1 MIQTSPRFSW
11 LHQDEVV
18 LSLHRRHP
26 YLLALRLLL
35 PAFLLTL
42 PAALWVL
49 SPASFGRL
57 LPLAYLFLG
66 PLAALLFMW
75 FYLDW
80 QNDYYVVTDKRV
92 VQVEKVMLLYEERN
106 EALLERIQNVTLV
119 SPHALARL
127 LGFANLVIETAG
139 ARGKMVLTALP
150 QADRVQEEILAQME
164 RFREEAPPE
173 EALVEPQE
181 RAVVTRKRG
190 AFPLLLDYLFPHL
203 RLEEDS
209 QVTWRKHWYVLLR
222 KTAGPLVLLVVVL
235 EIGGAVAL
243 GLPLVSFLPRTSALV
258 LCAIAASL
266 LALFILYRYED
277 WRNDVY
283 ILTDDRIIDMEK
295 KPLFLREERREASLA
310 MIQDVKYLI
319 PGVVYNLLNVGM
331 VIIETAATAGEFTF
345 DWVHD
350 PRRVQAEIF
359 ARLDAYRKRE
369 KRREQEAQAAQLQ
382 KWLEA
387 YRKAE
392 KEPPEKPSAQAPEE
406 SSE

>member
-1 MIQTSPRFSW
+1 MIQSSSRFSW

-18 LSLHRRHP
+18 LSFHRRHP
-26 YLLALRLLL
+26 YLLAVRLLL

-42 PAALWVL
+42 PAAIWVF

-106 EALLERIQNVTLV
+106 EAALGRIQNVTLL

-139 ARGKMVLTALP
+139 SRGKIVLTGLP
-150 QADRVQEEILAQME
+150 QAERVREEILAQVE
-164 RFREEAPPE
+164 RSRKEEPLLE

-181 RAVVTRKRG
+181 RTVVTRKRG
-190 AFPLLLDYLFPHL
+190 LFPLLLDYLFPRL

-222 KTAGPLVLLVVVL
+222 KTVAPLVLLIVVL
-235 EIGGAVAL
+235 EIGVAVAL
-243 GLPLVSFLPRTSALV
+243 GLPLVSFLPRTLALV
-258 LCAIAASL
+258 LCVTAASL
-266 LALFILYRYED
+266 SALFILYRYED
-277 WRNDVY
+277 WRNDIYV
-283 ILTDDRIIDMEK
+283 LTDDRIIDMER

-310 MIQDVKYLI
+310 MIQDVRYLI
-319 PGVVYNLLNVGM
+319 PGIVYNLLNVGM
-331 VIIETAATAGEFTF
+331 VIIETAATEGEFTF

-350 PRRVQAEIF
+350 PRRVQGEIF
-359 ARLDAYRKRE
+359 ARVDAYRERE
-369 KRREQEAQAAQLQ
+369 KRREEETQAARLQ

-387 YRKAE
+387 YRKAD
-392 KEPPEKPSAQAPEE
+392 KGPPEEPSE
-406 SSE
+406 

>member
-1 MIQTSPRFSW
+1 MIETSPRFSW

-26 YLLALRLLL
+26 YLLAIRLLL
-35 PAFLLTL
+35 PAFLLAL
-42 PAALWVL
+42 PAAFWVL
-49 SPASFGRL
+49 GSFGL

-92 VQVEKVMLLYEERN
+92 VHVEKVMFLYEERN
-106 EALLERIQNVTLV
+106 EAMLGRIQNVTLV
-119 SPHALARL
+119 CPNALARL

-139 ARGKMVLTALP
+139 ARGKIVLTGLP
-150 QADRVQEEILAQME
+150 QADRVQEEILAQVE

-173 EALVEPQE
+173 EALVESQE
-181 RAVVTRKRG
+181 RAVVARKRG
-190 AFPLLLDYLFPHL
+190 AFPLLLDYLFPRL

-222 KTAGPLVLLVVVL
+222 KTAGPLVLLIVVL
-235 EIGGAVAL
+235 EIGVAVAL

-258 LCAIAASL
+258 LCVTIASL
-266 LALFILYRYED
+266 LALFVLYRYED

-283 ILTDDRIIDMEK
+283 ILTDDRIIDMER

-310 MIQDVKYLI
+310 MVQDVRYLI
-319 PGVVYNLLNVGM
+319 PGPVYNLLNLGM
-331 VIIETAATAGEFTF
+331 VIIETAATEGEFTF

-350 PRRVQAEIF
+350 PRRVQEEIF
-359 ARLDAYRKRE
+359 ARLDAYRERE
-369 KRREQEAQAAQLQ
+369 KRREQEAQAAQLK

-406 SSE
+406 PSA

>member
-1 MIQTSPRFSW
+1 MIQSRFSW

-18 LSLHRRHP
+18 LSLHRRHL
-26 YLLALRLLL
+26 YFLALRLLL

-42 PAALWVL
+42 PAAFWVL
-49 SPASFGRL
+49 SPVSFGRL

-92 VQVEKVMLLYEERN
+92 VHVEKVMLVYEERN
-106 EALLERIQNVTLV
+106 EALLGRIQNVTLV

-150 QADRVQEEILAQME
+150 QADRVQEEILAQVE
-164 RFREEAPPE
+164 RFGEEAPPE

-190 AFPLLLDYLFPHL
+190 AFPLLLDYLFPRL

-222 KTAGPLVLLVVVL
+222 KTAGPLVLFVLVL
-235 EIGGAVAL
+235 EVGGAVAL

-258 LCAIAASL
+258 LCITAASL
-266 LALFILYRYED
+266 SALFILYRYED
-277 WRNDVY
+277 WRNDIYV
-283 ILTDDRIIDMEK
+283 LTDDRIIDLEK
-295 KPLFLREERREASLA
+295 KPLFLREERREARLA

-331 VIIETAATAGEFTF
+331 VIIETAATEGEFTF

-350 PRRVQAEIF
+350 PRRVQEEIF
-359 ARLDAYRKRE
+359 ARLDAYRERE
-369 KRREQEAQAAQLQ
+369 KRREQEAQAAQMH

-392 KEPPEKPSAQAPEE
+392 KEPPEEPSA
-406 SSE
+406 

>member
-1 MIQTSPRFSW
+1 MIETRFSW
-11 LHQDEVV
+11 LHQDETV

-26 YLLALRLLL
+26 YLLAVRLLL

-42 PAALWVL
+42 PAASWVL
-49 SPASFGRL
+49 SPGSFGF

-92 VQVEKVMLLYEERN
+92 VHVEKVMLLYEERN
-106 EALLERIQNVTLV
+106 EALLGRIQNVTLV
-119 SPHALARL
+119 CPHALAKL

-139 ARGKMVLTALP
+139 ARGKVVLTDLP

-164 RFREEAPPE
+164 RYQTEAPPE

-181 RAVVTRKRG
+181 RAVVARKRG
-190 AFPLLLDYLFPHL
+190 AFPLLLDYLFPRL

-222 KTAGPLVLLVVVL
+222 KTAGPLVLLVLVL
-235 EIGGAVAL
+235 EIGAAVAL
-243 GLPLVSFLPRTSALV
+243 GLPLVSFLPRNSALV
-258 LCAIAASL
+258 LCVTAVSL

-277 WRNDVY
+277 WRNDIYV
-283 ILTDDRIIDMEK
+283 LTDDRIIDMER

-310 MIQDVKYLI
+310 MIQDVRYLI

-331 VIIETAATAGEFTF
+331 VIIETAATEGEFTF

-350 PRRVQAEIF
+350 PRRVQEEIF
-359 ARLDAYRKRE
+359 ARLDAYRERE
-369 KRREQEAQAAQLQ
+369 KRKEQEAQAAQMK

-392 KEPPEKPSAQAPEE
+392 EEPPEE
-406 SSE
+406 SSA

>member
-1 MIQTSPRFSW
+1 MIQSSPRFSW

-18 LSLHRRHP
+18 LSFHRRHP

-42 PAALWVL
+42 PAALWVF
-49 SPASFGRL
+49 SPVSFGRL

-80 QNDYYVVTDKRV
+80 QNDYYVVTNKRV

-106 EALLERIQNVTLV
+106 EAALGRIQNVTLV

-139 ARGKMVLTALP
+139 SRGKMVLTALP
-150 QADRVQEEILAQME
+150 QAERVQEEILAQVE
-164 RFREEAPPE
+164 RSRKEEPLLEEAP
-173 EALVEPQE
+173 VEPQE
-181 RAVVTRKRG
+181 RAFVTRKRG
-190 AFPLLLDYLFPHL
+190 LFPLLLDYLFPRL

-209 QVTWRKHWYVLLR
+209 RVTWRKHWYVLLR
-222 KTAGPLVLLVVVL
+222 KTVGPLVLLIVVL
-235 EIGGAVAL
+235 EIGMAVAL
-243 GLPLVSFLPRTSALV
+243 GLPLVSFLPRALALV
-258 LCAIAASL
+258 LCVTAASL
-266 LALFILYRYED
+266 SALFILYRYED
-277 WRNDVY
+277 WRNDIYV
-283 ILTDDRIIDMEK
+283 LTDDRIIDMER

-310 MIQDVKYLI
+310 MIQDVRYLI

-331 VIIETAATAGEFTF
+331 VIIETAATEGEFTF

-350 PRRVQAEIF
+350 PRRVQGEIF
-359 ARLDAYRKRE
+359 ARVDAYRERE
-369 KRREQEAQAAQLQ
+369 KRKEQEAQAAHLQ

-392 KEPPEKPSAQAPEE
+392 KGPPEEPSV
-406 SSE
+406 

>member
-1 MIQTSPRFSW
+1 LIQSRFSW

-18 LSLHRRHP
+18 LSFHRRHP

-42 PAALWVL
+42 PAAFWLL
-49 SPASFGRL
+49 GSFGRI

-92 VQVEKVMLLYEERN
+92 VHVEKVMLLYEERN
-106 EALLERIQNVTLV
+106 EALLARIQNVTLV
-119 SPHALARL
+119 SPHALARV

-150 QADRVQEEILAQME
+150 QADRVQEEILAQVE
-164 RFREEAPPE
+164 RFREEAPSE

-190 AFPLLLDYLFPHL
+190 ALPLLLDYLFPRL
-203 RLEEDS
+203 RLEENS

-235 EIGGAVAL
+235 EIGVAVAL

-258 LCAIAASL
+258 LSVTAASL

-310 MIQDVKYLI
+310 MIQDVRYLI
-319 PGVVYNLLNVGM
+319 PGVAYNLLNVGM
-331 VIIETAATAGEFTF
+331 VIIETAATEGEFTF

-350 PRRVQAEIF
+350 PRRVQEEIF
-359 ARLDAYRKRE
+359 ARLDAYRERE
-369 KRREQEAQAAQLQ
+369 KRKEQEAQAAQLQ

-387 YRKAE
+387 YRKVE

-406 SSE
+406 PSA

>member
-1 MIQTSPRFSW
+1 MIQSRFSW

-18 LSLHRRHP
+18 LSFHRRHP

-42 PAALWVL
+42 PAAFWLL
-49 SPASFGRL
+49 GSFGRI

-92 VQVEKVMLLYEERN
+92 VHVEKVMLLYEERN
-106 EALLERIQNVTLV
+106 EAVLGRIQNVTLV
-119 SPHALARL
+119 SPHALARV

-139 ARGKMVLTALP
+139 VRGKMVLTALP
-150 QADRVQEEILAQME
+150 QADRVQEEILAQVE
-164 RFREEAPPE
+164 RFREEAPSE

-190 AFPLLLDYLFPHL
+190 ALPLLLDYLFPRL
-203 RLEEDS
+203 RLEENS

-235 EIGGAVAL
+235 EIGVAVAL

-258 LCAIAASL
+258 LSVTAASL

-310 MIQDVKYLI
+310 MIQDVRYLI
-319 PGVVYNLLNVGM
+319 PGVAYNLLNVGM
-331 VIIETAATAGEFTF
+331 VIIETAATEGEFTF

-350 PRRVQAEIF
+350 PRRVQEEIF
-359 ARLDAYRKRE
+359 ARLDAYRERE
-369 KRREQEAQAAQLQ
+369 KRKEQEAQAAQLQ

-387 YRKAE
+387 YRKVE

-406 SSE
+406 PSA

>member
-1 MIQTSPRFSW
+1 MIESRFSW
-11 LHQDEVV
+11 LHKDEVV
-18 LSLHRRHP
+18 LSLHWRHP

-42 PAALWVL
+42 PAALWL
-49 SPASFGRL
+49 LGFFGRF

-80 QNDYYVVTDKRV
+80 QNDYYVVTNKRV
-92 VQVEKVMLLYEERN
+92 VHMEKVMLLYEERS

-119 SPHALARL
+119 SPHALARM

-150 QADRVQEEILAQME
+150 QAERVQEEILAQVE
-164 RFREEAPPE
+164 RSQRGEAPQ
-173 EALVEPQE
+173 EALVEAQE
-181 RAVVTRKRG
+181 MTVVTGKRG
-190 AFPLLLDYLFPHL
+190 TLPLLLDYIFPRL

-209 QVTWRKHWYVLLR
+209 QVTWRKHWYILLQ
-222 KTAGPLVLLVVVL
+222 KTAGPLVLLALVL
-235 EIGGAVAL
+235 EIGGTVAL

-258 LCAIAASL
+258 LCATAASL

-277 WRNDVY
+277 WRNDIY

-319 PGVVYNLLNVGM
+319 PGVIYNLLNVGM
-331 VIIETAATAGEFTF
+331 VIIETAATEGEFTF

-350 PRRVQAEIF
+350 PRRAQEEIF
-359 ARLDAYRKRE
+359 ARVDAYRERE
-369 KRREQEAQAAQLQ
+369 KRKEQEAQAAQLK

-392 KEPPEKPSAQAPEE
+392 KEPPEKPPAQAPEE
-406 SSE
+406 PSA

>member
-1 MIQTSPRFSW
+1 MIETRFSW
-11 LHQDEVV
+11 LHEDEVV
-18 LSLHRRHP
+18 VSLHRRHP
-26 YLLALRLLL
+26 YFLAVRLLL

-42 PAALWVL
+42 PAAFWLL
-49 SPASFGRL
+49 GYFGRL

-106 EALLERIQNVTLV
+106 EALLGRIQNVTLV

-139 ARGKMVLTALP
+139 ARGKIVLTGLP

-164 RFREEAPPE
+164 RSRKEEALPE

-190 AFPLLLDYLFPHL
+190 AFPLLLDYLFPRL

-209 QVTWRKHWYVLLR
+209 QVTWRKHWYILLR
-222 KTAGPLVLLVVVL
+222 KTAGPLVLLILVL

-258 LCAIAASL
+258 LCVTAATL
-266 LALFILYRYED
+266 LALFVLYRYED

-283 ILTDDRIIDMEK
+283 ILTDDRIIDLEK

-331 VIIETAATAGEFTF
+331 VIIETAAAEGEFTF

-350 PRRVQAEIF
+350 PRRVQEEIF
-359 ARLDAYRKRE
+359 ARLDAYRGRE

-382 KWLEA
+382 KWLGA

-406 SSE
+406 PSA

>member
-1 MIQTSPRFSW
+1 MIQTSPQFSW
-11 LHQDEVV
+11 LHEEEVV

-35 PAFLLTL
+35 PAFLLAL
-42 PAALWVL
+42 PAAFWLL
-49 SPASFGRL
+49 GSFGRL
-57 LPLAYLFLG
+57 FPLAYLFLG
-66 PLAALLFMW
+66 SLAALLFMW

-92 VQVEKVMLLYEERN
+92 VHVEKVMFLYEERN
-106 EALLERIQNVTLV
+106 EALLGRIQNVTLV

-139 ARGKMVLTALP
+139 ARGKIVLTGLP
-150 QADRVQEEILAQME
+150 QADRVREEILTQVE
-164 RFREEAPPE
+164 RSRREEALPE
-173 EALVEPQE
+173 EDLVKPQE
-181 RAVVTRKRG
+181 RAVFTRKRG
-190 AFPLLLDYLFPHL
+190 TFPLLLDYLFPRL
-203 RLEEDS
+203 RLEEDH

-222 KTAGPLVLLVVVL
+222 KMAGPLVLLILVL
-235 EIGGAVAL
+235 EIGVAVAL
-243 GLPLVSFLPRTSALV
+243 GLPLVSFLPRTSASV
-258 LCAIAASL
+258 LCVTAASL

-283 ILTDDRIIDMEK
+283 ILTDDRIIDLEK

-310 MIQDVKYLI
+310 MIQNVKYLI

-331 VIIETAATAGEFTF
+331 VIIETAAAEGEFTF

-350 PRRVQAEIF
+350 PRRVQEEIF
-359 ARLDAYRKRE
+359 ARLDAYRERE

-392 KEPPEKPSAQAPEE
+392 KEPPEEPSA
-406 SSE
+406 

>member
-1 MIQTSPRFSW
+1 MIQSSPRFSW
-11 LHQDEVV
+11 LHEDEVV
-18 LSLHRRHP
+18 LSFHRRHP

-42 PAALWVL
+42 PAALWVF
-49 SPASFGRL
+49 SPVSFGRL

-106 EALLERIQNVTLV
+106 EAALGRIQNVTLL

-139 ARGKMVLTALP
+139 SRGKIVLTGLP
-150 QADRVQEEILAQME
+150 QAERVQEEILAQVE
-164 RFREEAPPE
+164 RSRKEEPLLE

-181 RAVVTRKRG
+181 EAVVARQKG
-190 AFPLLLDYLFPHL
+190 AFSLLLDYLFPRL

-222 KTAGPLVLLVVVL
+222 KTVGPLVLLIVVL
-235 EIGGAVAL
+235 EIGVAVAL
-243 GLPLVSFLPRTSALV
+243 GLPLVSFLPRTLALV
-258 LCAIAASL
+258 LCVTAASL
-266 LALFILYRYED
+266 SALFILYRYED
-277 WRNDVY
+277 WRNDIYV
-283 ILTDDRIIDMEK
+283 LTDDRIIDMER

-310 MIQDVKYLI
+310 MIQDVRYLI

-331 VIIETAATAGEFTF
+331 VIIETAATEGEFTF

-350 PRRVQAEIF
+350 PRRVQEEIF
-359 ARLDAYRKRE
+359 ARVNAYRERE
-369 KRREQEAQAAQLQ
+369 KRKEQEAQAAHLQ

-392 KEPPEKPSAQAPEE
+392 KEPPEEPSV
-406 SSE
+406 

>member
-1 MIQTSPRFSW
+1 MIESRFSW

-18 LSLHRRHP
+18 LSLHWRHP

-42 PAALWVL
+42 PAALWL
-49 SPASFGRL
+49 LGFFGRFL
-57 LPLAYLFLG
+57 LLAYLFLG

-92 VQVEKVMLLYEERN
+92 VHVEKVMLLYEERN

-119 SPHALARL
+119 SPHALARIV
-127 LGFANLVIETAG
+127 GFANLVIETAG

-150 QADRVQEEILAQME
+150 QAEWVQEEILAQLE
-164 RFREEAPPE
+164 RSRGGEALPE

-181 RAVVTRKRG
+181 MTIVTGKRG
-190 AFPLLLDYLFPHL
+190 TFPLLLDYLFPRL

-209 QVTWRKHWYVLLR
+209 QVTWRKHWYILLR
-222 KTAGPLVLLVVVL
+222 KTAPPLVLLILVM
-235 EIGGAVAL
+235 EIGVAVFL

-258 LCAIAASL
+258 LCATAASL

-277 WRNDVY
+277 WRNDIY

-310 MIQDVKYLI
+310 MIQDVRYLI
-319 PGVVYNLLNVGM
+319 PGIVYNLLNVGM
-331 VIIETAATAGEFTF
+331 VIIETAATEGEFTF

-350 PRRVQAEIF
+350 PRRAQEEIF
-359 ARLDAYRKRE
+359 ARVDAYRERE
-369 KRREQEAQAAQLQ
+369 KRREQEAQAAQMQ
-382 KWLEA
+382 KWLEG
-387 YRKAE
+387 YRRAE
-392 KEPPEKPSAQAPEE
+392 KEPPEKPPAQAPEE
-406 SSE
+406 PSA